1 MNRPFKSIIIQA
13 VAIPFIIAG
22 VVIVLLTMDGQS
34 EAARYSAVLPLA
46 YLLGSIS
53 WGYMLLQWKMGVD
66 VREFGSGRTGMSNV
80 LRTGGAKS
88 AVVVFTLDIGKGV
101 MAVVLA
107 REVIGTN
114 GAEVAAGLIVLAGHN
129 WPVFL
134 QFKGGRGIL
143 TALGGL
149 ALMVPVAAI
158 IATATFLTVIA
169 LSRYISLGSVIGVTI
184 GALAIL
190 ALALAGVN
198 SGTYMVYGFIAC
210 AMRVWQHRDNLQRI
224 RDGNERRLG
233 QPATK
238 VE

>member
-1 MNRPFKSIIIQA
+1 MNRRPTSIIIQA
-13 VAIPFIIAG
+13 VAIPIIIAG
-22 VVIVLLTMDGQS
+22 VVFAMLAMDGQS
-34 EAARYSAVLPLA
+34 QEAQYSVVMPLA

-66 VREFGSGRTGMSNV
+66 VREYGSGRTGMSNV
-80 LRTGGAKS
+80 LRTGGVKS
-88 AVVVFTLDIGKGV
+88 AALVLTLDIAKGV
-101 MAVVLA
+101 IAVIVA
-107 REVIGTN
+107 RVVIGTTA
-114 GAEVAAGLIVLAGHN
+114 AEVAAGLIVLVGHN

-149 ALMVPVAAI
+149 ALMVPVAAV
-158 IATATFLTVIA
+158 IATITFLTVIA
-169 LSRYISLGSVIGVTI
+169 VSRYISLGSVIGVII

-190 ALALAGVN
+190 ALALSDVN
-198 SGTYMVYGFIAC
+198 SDTYMVYGFIAC
-210 AMRVWQHRDNLQRI
+210 AMIVWQHRDNIQRI

-233 QPATK
+233 QAASK